1 MRTLFILLTS
11 IAPNLKIAGLGSKF
25 TIVDSKPI
33 FELPPSR
40 MNLILL
46 PNSSSTSFFET
57 ALTFVEIFAL
67 GAARGKSSSLSNFL
81 VNECFGNLTASVF
94 FLFVTFFDI
103 LFLLLSFSI
112 KVIGPGQNFL
122 YSLIKF

>member
-40 MNLILL
+40 INFILL

-94 FLFVTFFDI
+94 FFICYIF
-103 LFLLLSFSI
+103 
-112 KVIGPGQNFL
+112 
-122 YSLIKF
+122 